1 MAHFILFKSTLIAW
15 VDGERSHRDK
25 SQHPVKKKFKRQ
37 YKSHSKIKSSAGSEV
52 HQTDPNF
59 KLQ

>member
-1 MAHFILFKSTLIAW
+1 MGGW
-15 VDGERSHRDK
+15 GRSHRDK
-25 SQHPVKKKFKRQ
+25 SQHPVKIKFKRQ
-37 YKSHSKIKSSAGSEV
+37 YKSHSEIKSSAGSEV